1 MNPLKALL
9 NFMAKEKI
17 KKDEAKKKVDE
28 QELKEVE
35 VVDLHN
41 PAFDPDIPEQKQR
54 WLR

>member
-9 NFMAKEKI
+9 NFMAKEKN
-17 KKDEAKKKVDE
+17 KKDEAKKKADE
-28 QELKEVE
+28 EETVE

-54 WLR
+54 WFR